1 MPDFH
6 VLSSP
11 FFAKR
16 RSSFRLVASDMDG
29 TLTWQGEFTPA
40 LIQALQDLQT
50 AGIAVVIVTGRSAGW
65 VSGLVQYLPVAGA
78 IAENGGLFFPKSHLD
93 PTLLVDIAD
102 LTIHRQQLA
111 QMFETLQTQWPH
123 LQPSGDNRYRLTDWT
138 FDVSG
143 LTQPE
148 LEEMAQMCDRAGW
161 GFTFSTVQCHIKLA
175 HQSKAAALLQVLTR
189 NFPGITP
196 NEVVT
201 VGDSPN
207 DESLFDPAAFPHSV
221 GVANI
226 KHYWQILQHQPVYV
240 TDNPESQ
247 GFLELSQTLMEVRS
261 RRLRED

>member
-16 RSSFRLVASDMDG
+16 RSSFRLIASDMDG

-50 AGIAVVIVTGRSAGW
+50 AGIAVLIVTGRSAGW

-78 IAENGGLFFPKSHLD
+78 IAENGGLFFPKTQAD

-102 LTIHRQQLA
+102 LTAHRQQLA
-111 QMFETLQTQWPH
+111 ELFATLQTQWPQ
-123 LQPSGDNRYRLTDWT
+123 LQPSNDNRYRLTDWT
-138 FDVSG
+138 FDVTG
-143 LTQPE
+143 LSQSE
-148 LEEMAQMCDRAGW
+148 LDEMAQICDRAGW
-161 GFTFSTVQCHIKLA
+161 GFTYSTVQCHIKLA
-175 HQSKAAALLQVLTR
+175 HQSKSAALLQVLSR
-189 NFPGITP
+189 QFPAITP
-196 NEVVT
+196 DEVVT

-226 KHYWQILQHQPVYV
+226 QHYWETLNYKPVYV
-240 TDNPESQ
+240 THSPESQ
-247 GFLELSQTLMEVRS
+247 GFLELSQALLEVRS